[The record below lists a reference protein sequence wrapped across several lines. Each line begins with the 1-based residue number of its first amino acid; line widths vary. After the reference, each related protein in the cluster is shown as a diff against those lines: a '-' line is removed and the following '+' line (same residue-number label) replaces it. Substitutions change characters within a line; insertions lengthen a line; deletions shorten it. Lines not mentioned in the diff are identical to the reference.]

1 MGLGECR
8 KVHDLALRADYKK
21 ERNEK
26 EYFFEFEVSFELMIF
41 WLEGWFE
48 SNVSYMFSLECT
60 HCPCIARLLF

>member
-41 WLEGWFE
+41 WLEG
-48 SNVSYMFSLECT
+48 
-60 HCPCIARLLF
+60 